1 MTELVSVC
9 VRERNC
15 VCSCG
20 TASDLITH
28 SVLACAVHVVGK
40 WNHKC
45 YIYSSRCVWC
55 GSICRAEYV
64 YSMCGGLCEGWP
76 VGEW

>member
-1 MTELVSVC
+1 MTEFVSVC

-15 VCSCG
+15 VCG

-28 SVLACAVHVVGK
+28 SALANAVHVVGK

-45 YIYSSRCVWC
+45 YIYLLQKVCGVEVRAVYCMCMCV
-55 GSICRAEYV
+55 SE
-64 YSMCGGLCEGWP
+64 
-76 VGEW
+76 